1 VILLTEKNYGVV
13 NTAPEK
19 IKIMALKKRTLL
31 QRKALA
37 CLLFII
43 AAMFFVIQ
51 QEQRS
56 HNPHKHKLLKLAN
69 TLVANMQ
76 EIGRVI
82 EQTAA

>member
-19 IKIMALKKRTLL
+19 IKIMALKKRIPV

-51 QEQRS
+51 
-56 HNPHKHKLLKLAN
+56 
-69 TLVANMQ
+69 
-76 EIGRVI
+76 
-82 EQTAA
+82 

>member
-19 IKIMALKKRTLL
+19 IKFMALKKRTPV
-31 QRKALA
+31 QRTALA

-51 QEQRS
+51 
-56 HNPHKHKLLKLAN
+56 
-69 TLVANMQ
+69 
-76 EIGRVI
+76 
-82 EQTAA
+82 